1 MEALQLTRSW
11 SVYEE
16 NCIKETE
23 TSVYGR
29 DNRRPIHDAIL
40 YCAEAATSFSSWC
53 EDIGLCEQNGK
64 LCVRYDPDGNASS
77 SAGQTQVT
85 ISREVREALDG
96 ILTDVY
102 ASDVRQ
108 DIVDAL
114 ALGGYSLGS
123 IVDFLNGLRLRVANG
138 MLCYTDEDVL
148 DSPTTSSSSITERI
162 LTEVNGK
169 QLREA
174 IVEALR
180 WGTGVVSTIGDYI
193 DSLGL
198 IVYEGKLCVV

>member
-1 MEALQLTRSW
+1 MEGLQLPRHW

-29 DNRRPIHDAIL
+29 DNRKPIHDAL
-40 YCAEAATSFSSWC
+40 RYCAVAASSFSSWC
-53 EDIGLCEQNGK
+53 EDIGLCAENGK
-64 LCVRYDPDGNASS
+64 LCVVYDPNGMVSPVTNN
-77 SAGQTQVT
+77 TQPV
-85 ISREVREALDG
+85 IPSEVQDALDG

-123 IVDFLNGLRLRVANG
+123 IVDFLNGLRLRVHNG
-138 MLCYTDEDVL
+138 MLCYTNADVL
-148 DSPTTSSSSITERI
+148 DSPTTSSSGITERI
-162 LTEVNGK
+162 LTEVNGRE
-169 QLREA
+169 LRDA

-180 WGTGVVSTIGDYI
+180 WGTGVVSNIGDYI

-198 IVYEGKLCVV
+198 AVYDGKLCVI